1 MTNSIN
7 ELDSTDVIFIIGSN
21 TTENH
26 PVIATRMKRAIAR
39 GAKLIVAEPRRI
51 EMADYADAFLQ
62 IKPGTNI
69 ALLNSIMNVIIE
81 EDLYDKEY
89 IEERI
94 ENFDELKEIVNE
106 CTPEKAAKICGVSAE
121 DIRKVARIYAEGERG
136 SIYYAMGVTQ
146 HTTGTHGVMTVANLA
161 MLCGNVGIEGGG
173 VNPLRGQSNVQ
184 GACDMGGL
192 PDVLP
197 GYQKVANL
205 EAIEKFE
212 KAWGTELSSKVGLTS
227 TEVMHKAETG
237 DIKLLYIVGENPMVS
252 DPDIN
257 KVKKSLE
264 NIEFLVVQEIFMTET
279 AELADVVLPASS
291 FAEKDGTFTNTER
304 RVQRIRKAVDLPG
317 EAKPDWEIIMDIMNK
332 IGCEKKY
339 SNPME
344 IMEEIAEVTPQYA
357 GIDYDRIEGDGL
369 QWPCP
374 SKEHLGTGYL
384 HKDKFARGKGLFIP
398 HKYIESAETT
408 DEEYPFILTTGRV
421 LYQYHTRTMTGR
433 VEGLNK
439 KAPSSYIEI
448 NPDMANKLGFVDGE
462 KVRVSSRRG
471 EIITTIKTTDIIAN
485 NVVFMPFHFADGAV
499 NYLTNSVVDEI
510 AKIPELKVSAVNISK
525 L

>member
-1 MTNSIN
+1 MTNSISG
-7 ELDSTDVIFIIGSN
+7 LDSTDVIFIIGSN

-26 PVIATRMKRAIAR
+26 PVIATRMKRAVAR

-89 IEERI
+89 IEARTEK
-94 ENFDELKEIVNE
+94 FDELKEIVNE
-106 CTPEKAAKICGVSAE
+106 CTPEKAAKICGISAE

-197 GYQKVANL
+197 GYQKVANP
-205 EAIEKFE
+205 ETIEKFE

-252 DPDIN
+252 DPDLN

-317 EAKPDWEIIMDIMNK
+317 EAKPDWKIIMDIMNK

-408 DEEYPFILTTGRV
+408 DEEYPFILTTGRI

-485 NVVFMPFHFADGAV
+485 NVVFMPFHFTDGAV

-525 L
+525 I

>member
-1 MTNSIN
+1 MTNSISG
-7 ELDSTDVIFIIGSN
+7 LDKTDVIFIIGSN

-26 PVIATRMKRAIAR
+26 PVIATRMKRAVAR

-51 EMADYADAFLQ
+51 EMADYADEFLQ

-69 ALLNSIMNVIIE
+69 ALLNSMMNVIIE

-89 IEERI
+89 VEDRTEKF
-94 ENFDELKEIVNE
+94 EELKEIVSE
-106 CTPEKAAKICGVSAE
+106 CTPEKAAGICGVSAE
-121 DIRKVARIYAEGERG
+121 DIRKTARIYAGGKRG

-146 HTTGTHGVMTVANLA
+146 HTTGTHGVMTVADLA
-161 MLCGNVGIEGGG
+161 MLCGNIGIEGGG

-192 PDVLP
+192 PDVYP
-197 GYQKVANL
+197 GYQKVASP
-205 EAIEKFE
+205 EALAKFE
-212 KAWGTELSSKVGLTS
+212 EAWGRKLSPKVGLTS
-227 TEVMHKAETG
+227 TEVMHKAEDG
-237 DIKLLYIVGENPMVS
+237 DIKLLYIMGENPMIS
-252 DPDIN
+252 DPDLN

-264 NIEFLVVQEIFMTET
+264 NTGFLIVQDIFMTET
-279 AELADVVLPASS
+279 AEMADVVLPASS

-304 RVQRIRKAVDLPG
+304 RIQRIRKAIESPG
-317 EAKPDWEIIMDIMNK
+317 EAKPDWEIIMDIMNR

-339 SNPME
+339 ANAME

-357 GIDYDRIEGDGL
+357 GIDYDRIDGDGL

-374 SKEHLGTGYL
+374 TKDHLGTKYL
-384 HKDKFARGKGLFIP
+384 HKDEFARGKGRFVAN
-398 HKYIESAETT
+398 KYIESAETT

-448 NPDMANKLGFVDGE
+448 NPDMANKLGFADGE

-471 EIITTIKTTDIIAN
+471 EIITSIKTTDIIAN

-525 L
+525 I